1 MGAFDGLMEGVVGG
15 LMGAIVGSMRSS
27 VGSMGAV
34 IGSMAAGS
42 LMLDHDFK
50 CLDGLILVGILG
62 ASGQLDGADSQA
74 HERR

>member
-15 LMGAIVGSMRSS
+15 LMGAIVGSVRSS

-34 IGSMAAGS
+34 IGSMAGS
-42 LMLDHDFK
+42 LMLEHDFK

-62 ASGQLDGADSQA
+62 ASGQLDGVDSQA